1 MQIAFRTHFIW
12 SPASWRCVWTESRIT
27 WDPWAQ
33 KSVTWFWHFKTIPK
47 PDSVKA
53 MTRHYL
59 QLRSDAW
66 SQYSFNPIA
75 LKRGHRTREMVSL
88 TCGHVH
94 ILMQDQLIAYWPQ
107 QANKSPSWGFNFQL
121 LTFGWKTSE
130 SFPPAGF
137 TPELI
142 LIKWFRNGENGKG
155 LWKHLYG
162 WKEETR
168 KKSEIAVEQRQ
179 IPPPRR
185 GWQGAGRV
193 CLLLR
198 ATINCWT
205 LPTWEQPLPRDYS
218 FCEVVF
224 PQILG
229 SFYLFFRMF
238 DCTLRH
244 VGLKFPHQGL
254 NPRPLHWPLDHREV
268 LKLWSLYTKT
278 GEYIHDLETG
288 KDFLRCKKHWP

>member
-27 WDPWAQ
+27 WDAWAQ

-155 LWKHLYG
+155 LWKNLYA

-179 IPPPRR
+179 TNTSTEAQLT
-185 GWQGAGRV
+185 GCGAGV
-193 CLLLR
+193 PAPQSHNQLLNITHLR
-198 ATINCWT
+198 AASA
-205 LPTWEQPLPRDYS
+205 P
-218 FCEVVF
+218 
-224 PQILG
+224 G
-229 SFYLFFRMF
+229 LF
-238 DCTLRH
+238 L
-244 VGLKFPHQGL
+244 
-254 NPRPLHWPLDHREV
+254 
-268 LKLWSLYTKT
+268 LWSCFFPNPGFILF
-278 GEYIHDLETG
+278 I
-288 KDFLRCKKHWP
+288 F